1 MKQTKTVRASRR
13 LARPATRPVRA
24 NRRVIRSD
32 EDIDTPPVDDEIIDD
47 EIDDTDVEDA
57 PAEEAELLFEAADVA
72 EVLSEYSGE
81 PVDYTVDDE
90 TTEVTFTIGD
100 DEITITPEGDEE
112 VVEES
117 SRIRRS
123 ARKVAASRAARRARR
138 VAASRSV
145 RRPRR

>member
-1 MKQTKTVRASRR
+1 MKHTKTVRASRR
-13 LARPATRPVRA
+13 IARPATRPVRA
-24 NRRVIRSD
+24 NRRVVRAED
-32 EDIDTPPVDDEIIDD
+32 DIDAAPVDDEIIDD
-47 EIDDTDVEDA
+47 EIEDIDVDEA
-57 PAEEAELLFEAADVA
+57 PVEEAELLFEAADVA
-72 EVLSEYSGE
+72 EVLSEYAGE

-117 SRIRRS
+117 TRVRG
-123 ARKVAASRAARRARR
+123 RKVAASRAARRARR

>member
-47 EIDDTDVEDA
+47 EIDMPEDA
-57 PAEEAELLFEAADVA
+57 PVEEAELLFEAADVA

>member
-1 MKQTKTVRASRR
+1 MKYTKTVRASRR
-13 LARPATRPVRA
+13 LERPATRPVRA
-24 NRRVIRSD
+24 NRRMIRSD

-47 EIDDTDVEDA
+47 EIADVDEA
-57 PAEEAELLFEAADVA
+57 PAEEAELLFEASDVA

-123 ARKVAASRAARRARR
+123 ARRVAASRRARRARR
-138 VAASRSV
+138 VAASRAI

>member
-1 MKQTKTVRASRR
+1 MKHTKTVRASRR
-13 LARPATRPVRA
+13 LGRPATRPVRA
-24 NRRVIRSD
+24 NRRMIRSD

-47 EIDDTDVEDA
+47 EIDTPEDA

-123 ARKVAASRAARRARR
+123 ARRVAASRAARRARR

>member
-1 MKQTKTVRASRR
+1 MKHTKTVRASRR

-24 NRRVIRSD
+24 NRKVVRAD

-47 EIDDTDVEDA
+47 EIDDIDEA
-57 PAEEAELLFEAADVA
+57 PVEEAELLFEASDVA

-123 ARKVAASRAARRARR
+123 ARRVAASRRARMGRR

>member
-1 MKQTKTVRASRR
+1 MKHTKTVRASRR

-24 NRRVIRSD
+24 NRRMIRSD

-47 EIDDTDVEDA
+47 EIADIDDA
-57 PAEEAELLFEAADVA
+57 PAEEAELLFEASDVA
-72 EVLSEYSGE
+72 EVLSEYAGE

-123 ARKVAASRAARRARR
+123 ARRVAASRRARMGRR